1 MTMHVAVSG
10 WLCGTPSG
18 ANRRLLALLAHAGE
32 RLRPG
37 ERITLLHRPDFVPPP
52 LRGVQCV
59 AIDIPAAPTWRRAFA
74 EHRRLPAL
82 LQRLGATVLDHGFLP
97 LPRVQVPVC
106 LTVHD
111 LRGVD
116 GLTHRPRWLEA
127 RTLRR
132 ACERAAAV
140 ITPSRW
146 SAERLHQLAPAAP
159 APVVIGNGVEVNT
172 PPPTHGPA
180 PFPLPS
186 NGFLLHIGHLE
197 ARKNLSVVVRALAR
211 LPQATRPE
219 LWLVGRDAGAR
230 AALARCARRGDVT
243 LRCLGVLPD
252 AEVAV
257 LYQHAR
263 AVVVPSRYE
272 GFGLCAL
279 EALAA
284 GRPLLAARA
293 TALPEVV
300 GDDGL
305 LLPVDDDA
313 AWAVA
318 IDSLPGQAAYDA
330 AVAARAR
337 SRYAWADAAVRLL
350 QTWRGQ
356 EN

>member
-1 MTMHVAVSG
+1 MTMHVAVAG
-10 WLCGTPSG
+10 WLLGPPSG

-32 RLRPG
+32 RLLPG

-52 LRGVQCV
+52 LRGVGSLP
-59 AIDIPAAPTWRRAFA
+59 IDIPAAPTWRRAFA
-74 EHRRLPAL
+74 ERRRLPAVL
-82 LQRLGATVLDHGFLP
+82 HHLGATVLDHGFLP
-97 LPRVQVPVC
+97 LPRVDVPVC

-116 GLTHRPRWLEA
+116 GLTRRPRWLEA

-140 ITPSRW
+140 LTPSRW
-146 SAERLHQLAPAAP
+146 SADRLRELAPAAP
-159 APVVIGNGVEVNT
+159 VPVVVGNGVEANA
-172 PPPTHGPA
+172 PPPTTLAA
-180 PFPLPS
+180 PFPRPT
-186 NGFLLHIGHLE
+186 NGYLLHVGHLE
-197 ARKNLSVVVRALAR
+197 TRKNLAVVVRALSL
-211 LPQATRPE
+211 LPPATRPE

-230 AALARCARRGDVT
+230 TDLARRARHGDVT

-252 AEVAV
+252 AEVAA
-257 LYQHAR
+257 LYHRAR
-263 AVVVPSRYE
+263 AVVVPSRHE

-293 TALPEVV
+293 AALPEVV
-300 GDDGL
+300 GDDGV
-305 LLPVDDDA
+305 LLPADDDR
-313 AWAVA
+313 AWATA
-318 IDSLPGQAAYDA
+318 IGTLPGQAAHDA

-337 SRYAWADAAVRLL
+337 SRHGWADAAVRLL
-350 QTWRGQ
+350 QTWRDQ